1 VRFSKRNKSWAAA
14 GRRLMGD
21 RRDGETGA
29 IATEERNALLGAV
42 PGAAGAGIGAA
53 EESALTGDPTQ
64 HLLTALGRFQRQ
76 VSKAESGAPQE
87 SWSDECMN
95 QLIRG
100 IEIAHGQNWDG
111 VQEALTDT
119 ARILQSYEDGGR
131 ARECVS
137 FLQDSYEILC
147 LMVGD
152 LIVDNVRSG
161 VLQKWRDR
169 YQQALAELAKAGLSL
184 VEDEE
189 EGGAAEPVAESL
201 AEATPAA
208 TEPRREETVL
218 ETDDAWQWEEPA
230 PSTPAVAPEKALPCE
245 DLTEAIE
252 FLQSD
257 QREDESLFAE
267 AEPRAEESA
276 EKEEAMLPSD
286 LFEEEGVSTPSEEAS
301 AASME
306 EVSPFTLPSESPR
319 ESLEEENLPSLD
331 DLLEIGAGA
340 APRVTGQADFA
351 WETPEDVERAAS
363 LPEEAQRAGLEAAG
377 ETEAA
382 KETAEARSVSTE
394 ETVAEELSGAP
405 DRGAKEDTAEV
416 LLQTAQRAMAR
427 GDVSDAK
434 IFALRLAANMAQLEV
449 ARSEE
454 QLAEAE
460 ARLAENVRAIASAE
474 EAVSR
479 SEQTV
484 QEAEARVGQRRTD
497 SENVQ
502 GQAGALRERLSG
514 IEGVISD
521 LDEQIRALQ
530 ARRAEEVERMESAQ
544 AELEEILG
552 EERRLHRELDG
563 LAEAEE
569 GARAELQAARERVAA
584 LEQQRIDQEAAIA
597 AARVDLERRRKSAMD
612 IERTIEDILGG
623 AASPSAETNAAP
635 S

>member
-1 VRFSKRNKSWAAA
+1 MRFSKRNKNWAAA
-14 GRRLMGD
+14 GRRLTGD
-21 RRDGETGA
+21 RRQGETGA
-29 IATEERNALLGAV
+29 VATEERNALLGGV
-42 PGAAGAGIGAA
+42 PGDPGAGIGVT
-53 EESALTGDPTQ
+53 EETALTGDPTQ

-119 ARILQSYEDGGR
+119 ARILQSYEDAGR
-131 ARECVS
+131 AQACVS

-169 YQQALAELAKAGLSL
+169 YQQALSDLAKAGLSL

-189 EGGAAEPVAESL
+189 EEGAAAESV
-201 AEATPAA
+201 EETPAA
-208 TEPRREETVL
+208 APEIEEPRREEMAL

-230 PSTPAVAPEKALPCE
+230 PPTPPAAPAGARSE

-257 QREDESLFAE
+257 QPESGSVFSE
-267 AEPRAEESA
+267 TGPRDGAPVEE
-276 EKEEAMLPSD
+276 EEAALSSD
-286 LFEEEGVSTPSEEAS
+286 LFEEERVSTSAEES
-301 AASME
+301 AAPPME
-306 EVSPFTLPSESPR
+306 EFSPFSLPSESPR
-319 ESLEEENLPSLD
+319 ENLEDENLPSLD

-340 APRVTGQADFA
+340 APKAERQADFV
-351 WETPEDVERAAS
+351 WEAPEDIERAAS
-363 LPEEAQRAGLEAAG
+363 QPEESRPAGLKTEEDAEGAE
-377 ETEAA
+377 ETA
-382 KETAEARSVSTE
+382 KEPPAPAAEAIAGAPAVVDNTAET
-394 ETVAEELSGAP
+394 
-405 DRGAKEDTAEV
+405 
-416 LLQTAQRAMAR
+416 LLQTAQEAMAR
-427 GDVSDAK
+427 GDVADAK
-434 IFALRLAANMAQLEV
+434 IFALRLAANMAHLEV

-454 QLAEAE
+454 QLAQAE
-460 ARLAENVRAIASAE
+460 ARLAENAQAISSAG

-479 SEQTV
+479 SEQAV
-484 QEAEARVGQRRTD
+484 EEAARIVGERRTD
-497 SENVQ
+497 SESVQ

-514 IEGVISD
+514 IEDVIAD

-530 ARRAEEVERMESAQ
+530 ARRAEEVERRESAQ
-544 AELEEILG
+544 AELDGILG
-552 EERRLHRELDG
+552 EESRLHSELDG
-563 LAEAEE
+563 LVEAEE

-597 AARVDLERRRKSAMD
+597 AARGDLERRRKSAAD

-623 AASPSAETNAAP
+623 AVTPSAKTDATP